1 MSQQQNDVRPTMMTK
16 EYPCART
23 HQNLVSCANSRIK
36 KSSSVDMITALAQ
49 HNLEQVEDATTCT
62 APCSESERTSY
73 HSNGR
78 DEICNKLYE
87 HSSNFGAGDEED
99 VGTHEAIIEFL
110 DQKDDGNEVEKNIDE
125 DEHQTLSDIPSWI
138 GLVSTI
144 PNSNDENCDDS
155 VSTLGVDSL
164 LNDNPRSIFSTYWK
178 GKDSKD
184 IPATILSRSTSY
196 CTNMMSA
203 SVSSPSI
210 HSDSPDTRSQASTM
224 KITTYSPE
232 NKYQEYKVSKN
243 IPGCNSTDSHKEEY
257 EMILRGHEDGKT
269 TMLTAALQNEERDT
283 IDGCE
288 NDARTTHVNEHK
300 PIHPSTSDLSRRS
313 IFTSNYSKYEH
324 EHLSYRYS
332 DDYMHKVSS
341 TSALLRRRSCLRPL
355 SRSVSA
361 AGRSDNIGVVNETG
375 GKVTFDPN
383 VKVVEYSRPCTVQA
397 SNGWSKWFV

>member
-1 MSQQQNDVRPTMMTK
+1 MNQQQMDVRPTMMTK

-23 HQNLVSCANSRIK
+23 HQYLVSCANSRIK
-36 KSSSVDMITALAQ
+36 KSSSVDMIAALAQ

-87 HSSNFGAGDEED
+87 HSSNCAGDEED
-99 VGTHEAIIEFL
+99 VGTHQAIIEFL
-110 DQKDDGNEVEKNIDE
+110 DQKDDVNEVEKNTDE
-125 DEHQTLSDIPSWI
+125 DEHQTLIDIPSWI
-138 GLVSTI
+138 VLFSTI
-144 PNSNDENCDDS
+144 PGSNDENCDDS

-164 LNDNPRSIFSTYWK
+164 LNDNPRSIFSSYWN
-178 GKDSKD
+178 GKDPKD
-184 IPATILSRSTSY
+184 IPATVLSRSSSYGTNTMSTS
-196 CTNMMSA
+196 A
-203 SVSSPSI
+203 SSPSI
-210 HSDSPDTRSQASTM
+210 HSDLPDTMSQASTM
-224 KITTYSPE
+224 KIATYSPE
-232 NKYQEYKVSKN
+232 NNYQEYNVSKN
-243 IPGCNSTDSHKEEY
+243 IPRCNSTDSHKEEY
-257 EMILRGHEDGKT
+257 EMILRGHEVGKT
-269 TMLTAALQNEERDT
+269 TILRGALQNEERDT

-288 NDARTTHVNEHK
+288 NDARTPHPNEQK

-313 IFTSNYSKYEH
+313 IFSSNYSKYEH
-324 EHLSYRYS
+324 EHFSYQYS

-361 AGRSDNIGVVNETG
+361 AGRSDNMGVVNETG